1 MHIFERCARRP
12 GGMRQVKLRQS
23 FFGDTLPMRPV
34 QDCEI
39 F

>member
-1 MHIFERCARRP
+1 MGILERCACWP
-12 GGMRQVKLRQS
+12 GGMQQVKLRQS

-34 QDCEI
+34 QDCEN

>member
-1 MHIFERCARRP
+1 MGILERCARRP
-12 GGMRQVKLRQS
+12 GGMRQVKLLRS
-23 FFGDTLPMRPV
+23 FFGDALPMRPV